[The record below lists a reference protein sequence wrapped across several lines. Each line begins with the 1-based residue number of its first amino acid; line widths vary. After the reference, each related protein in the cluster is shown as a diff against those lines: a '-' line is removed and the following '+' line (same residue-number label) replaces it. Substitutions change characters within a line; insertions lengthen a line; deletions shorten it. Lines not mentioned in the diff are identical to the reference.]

1 MKRLLT
7 SILLLVTL
15 LACDPTPVP
24 EPPPP
29 SDTTA
34 PAAPLGFKATAD
46 NGKVKLEWTA
56 NTESDLE
63 KYTLS
68 WGSNATQQNAK
79 ETIAKTATQFEKTG
93 LANGTKYYFKLAAS
107 DATGNTSSTT
117 NLLSATPTAPDT
129 TAPTLI
135 SSVPSL
141 NASVVPLNT
150 QVQLTFSKAMNIS
163 TVTTSS
169 SNLTLGAATWNAGNT
184 AVSFVTP
191 SLQNDTTYT
200 ILIAGKD
207 VAGNDLG
214 GATTLQF
221 SSVSA
226 PPTVLSTSPTN
237 NAVDIA
243 LNSKITLRFSRSM
256 NKTSV
261 ETAFS
266 SVPSIA
272 CTWTWLDN
280 DQTATCTPGT
290 EFPFATQYD
299 FTLASSAQSAAGVA
313 MVNPLTSRF
322 TTVQDTTKPALTSY
336 TPASPATYATR
347 FDASIVLN
355 FSKPMN
361 QQSVQNAFQS
371 QPNIVCVWT
380 WTTPSSASCQPVTR
394 LDARTTYIIT
404 LAINATDLIGN
415 SLQAAYGFTFSVG
428 AAPPKVIA
436 FTPLPRFAF
445 STFAIGTPISITFS
459 LEMNKPLTEAALQVR
474 VGGAIKTGT
483 ITWNSGCAFQPPTT
497 WVNCTQMT
505 FTPTTAYGYSQTV
518 TWKLSTT
525 ATENGNVLSIENE
538 VTGSFQ
544 TEANIGVGP

>member
-1 MKRLLT
+1 MKK
-7 SILLLVTL
+7 LLLGFL
-15 LACDPTPVP
+15 LLGLMACTQ
-24 EPPPP
+24 PPIP
-29 SDTTA
+29 DTTSPSA
-34 PAAPLGFKATAD
+34 PTGFKATASES
-46 NGKVKLEWTA
+46 KVKLEWAA
-56 NTESDLE
+56 NTEPDLE
-63 KYTLS
+63 KYTLR
-68 WGSNATQQNAK
+68 WGSSATQQNATD
-79 ETIAKTATQFEKTG
+79 TIVKTATQFEKTG
-93 LANGTKYYFKLAAS
+93 LANGTTYYFKLEAT
-107 DATGNTSSTT
+107 DTTGNISSST

-135 SSVPSL
+135 SSIPSL

-150 QVQLTFSKAMNIS
+150 QVQLTFSKAMNIA

-169 SNLTLGAATWNAGNT
+169 GALTLGTPTWNAGNT

-191 SLQNDTTYT
+191 ALQNDTTYT

-221 SSVSA
+221 SSISA
-226 PPTVLSTSPTN
+226 PPTVTSSAPA
-237 NAVDIA
+237 NAAIDVP

-266 SVPSIA
+266 SVPAIA
-272 CTWTWLDN
+272 CTWTWFDN

-299 FTLASSAQSAAGVA
+299 FVLASSAQSAAGMA

-322 TTVQDTTKPALTSY
+322 TTVQDTIKPALINY

-347 FDASIVLN
+347 FDAPIVLD

-380 WTTPSSASCQPVTR
+380 WTTSSSASCQPATR
-394 LDARTTYIIT
+394 LDARTTYTIT
-404 LAINATDLIGN
+404 LSISATDLIGN
-415 SLQAAYGFTFSVG
+415 ALQAAYGFNFSVG

-436 FTPLPRFAF
+436 YTPLPRFPF

-518 TWKLSTT
+518 TWKLTTT